1 MDQEELYQLTMTTYS
16 RAMDGDIDGSAN
28 ALMEIGRTGD
38 TANVY
43 GACCAFAE
51 LAKAAL
57 RKLYGGHAPNLAR
70 GDMWALQQLQ
80 PDLGDP
86 AEAFA
91 MRFIVAYANDDSAQA
106 MALFQATL
114 HAGPDEHVSSVS
126 QLLATTVSLSR
137 TALAERDG
145 Q

>member
-1 MDQEELYQLTMTTYS
+1 VDQDDLYQLTMTTFN

-28 ALMEIGRTGD
+28 ALMEIGQTGD

-51 LAKAAL
+51 IAKAAL
-57 RKLYGGHAPNLAR
+57 RKLYGGRAPDVGR

-80 PDLGDP
+80 PGPGDP

-91 MRFIVAYANDDSAQA
+91 MRFIVAYANDDRPQA
-106 MALFQATL
+106 MALFQTTVK
-114 HAGPDEHVSSVS
+114 AGPDAHVSSVS
-126 QLLATTVSLSR
+126 QLLATAVSLSR
-137 TALAERDG
+137 TALAQGDG
-145 Q
+145 R